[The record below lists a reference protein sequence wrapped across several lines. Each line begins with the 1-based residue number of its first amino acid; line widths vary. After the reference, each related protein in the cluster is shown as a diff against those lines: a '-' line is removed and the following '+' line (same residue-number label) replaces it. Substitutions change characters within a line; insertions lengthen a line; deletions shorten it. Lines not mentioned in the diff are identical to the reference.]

1 MRKMKKK
8 MKPVSLYEKV
18 ERGCRGKR
26 SDLFPVHEGAFV
38 ELLNKEM
45 EELLKSIENNKELN
59 KFNENNSTNSKG
71 VENESATN

>member
-1 MRKMKKK
+1 

-26 SDLFPVHEGAFV
+26 ADCNILHEGDFV

-45 EELLKSIENNKELN
+45 EELLKKVSKAIKNLTNYMKITQTIQKE
-59 KFNENNSTNSKG
+59 
-71 VENESATN
+71 

>member
-1 MRKMKKK
+1 MEIT
-8 MKPVSLYEKV
+8 LYEKM

-26 SDLFPVHEGAFV
+26 AEIPGIACQEGAFV

-59 KFNENNSTNSKG
+59 KLYENNSIHSIG
-71 VENESATN
+71 VKNEKERN

>member
-1 MRKMKKK
+1 
-8 MKPVSLYEKV
+8 MKPVSLYEKT

-26 SDLFPVHEGAFV
+26 ADCNFIHDGAFV

-71 VENESATN
+71 VENENTTN